1 MKKLIKTLV
10 IKFVIPLK
18 RLFFFVQY
26 LFLGVFFN
34 SVINLANA
42 AQPECA
48 EERLAVAQAFAT
60 HLPADPQCVKS
71 ALILRRQGEVLCQQG
86 DAESGRTQLNEAI
99 SVMIPNAINTSVAK
113 KKQKGESDE

>member
-1 MKKLIKTLV
+1 MKKLITTFF
-10 IKFVIPLK
+10 IRFVMLHK
-18 RLFFFVQY
+18 KLFFFVRY
-26 LFLGVFFN
+26 LFLGVFCS

-48 EERLAVAQAFAT
+48 EERSAFAQAFGT
-60 HLPADPQCVKS
+60 HLSADPQRVMS

-86 DAESGRTQLNEAI
+86 DAESGRAKFNEAI
-99 SVMIPNAINTSVAK
+99 SVMSPNAINTAVA